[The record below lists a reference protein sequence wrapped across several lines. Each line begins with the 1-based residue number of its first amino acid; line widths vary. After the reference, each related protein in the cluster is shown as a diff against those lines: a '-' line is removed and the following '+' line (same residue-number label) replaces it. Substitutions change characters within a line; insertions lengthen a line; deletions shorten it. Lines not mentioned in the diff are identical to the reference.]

1 MAIASKFQGDSSK
14 FHFGTGH
21 VAIVSGSVDKSYTVN
36 IDIVDGNGELTD
48 IAYGGEEHKISVTK
62 YGESADTLGEPIA
75 FGGTSGYVTKSTVLR
90 SNEDVSKVQSEALG
104 APNLISGGGRA

>member
-14 FHFGTGH
+14 FKFGTGD
-21 VAIVSGSVDKSYTVN
+21 VEIVSGSVEKSYTVN
-36 IDIVDGNGELTD
+36 IDIVDGNGDLTD

-62 YGESADTLGEPIA
+62 YGDTADALGESIS
-75 FGGTSGYVTKSTVLR
+75 FGGTSGYVTKSNVIK

-104 APNLISGGGRA
+104 APNLVGGSGN

>member
-1 MAIASKFQGDSSK
+1 MN
-14 FHFGTGH
+14 
-21 VAIVSGSVDKSYTVN
+21 IVSGSVEKSYTVN

-62 YGESADTLGEPIA
+62 YGDAVDELGTTQIS
-75 FGGTSGYVTKSTVLR
+75 FGGTSGYVTKSTVLK

-104 APNLISGGGRA
+104 APGLSGGNNA